1 MAKVPLPERGQP
13 LDLTYIRQL
22 ATAVNDLSTE
32 LSPSVG
38 RYTTIDSPSGTQR
51 IRTSDSRVV
60 GAFITVTNTYVT
72 ADDEEPFAYSFS
84 DFAYPPIVTATPVL
98 LDDSPTKSGEDLFIV
113 LTRVTT
119 NRVEGIVKFKTTG
132 AGSIGINLIM
142 VGVPV

>member
-22 ATAVNDLSTE
+22 ATAVNDLSVE
-32 LSPSVG
+32 LSPSSN
-38 RYTTIDSPSGTQR
+38 RYTTIESTSGAQR
-51 IRTSDSRVV
+51 IRTSDSRIV

-72 ADDEEPFAYSFS
+72 ADDEETFTYTFS

-98 LDDSPTKSGEDLFIV
+98 LDDSPTKSGEDLFVV
-113 LTRVTT
+113 LTKITT

-132 AGSIGINLIM
+132 AGSIGINLLM

>member
-1 MAKVPLPERGQP
+1 MAKVSEPSRGQP
-13 LDLTYIRQL
+13 LDLTYISSL
-22 ATAVNDLSTE
+22 ARAINDLSTE
-32 LSPSVG
+32 LSPTSG
-38 RYTTIDSPSGTQR
+38 RYTTIDSTSGTQR

-72 ADDEEPFAYSFS
+72 ADDEETFFYNFS

-98 LDDSPTKSGEDLFIV
+98 LDDSPTKSGEDLFVV
-113 LTRVTT
+113 LTKITT

-132 AGSIGINLIM
+132 AGSIGINLLM